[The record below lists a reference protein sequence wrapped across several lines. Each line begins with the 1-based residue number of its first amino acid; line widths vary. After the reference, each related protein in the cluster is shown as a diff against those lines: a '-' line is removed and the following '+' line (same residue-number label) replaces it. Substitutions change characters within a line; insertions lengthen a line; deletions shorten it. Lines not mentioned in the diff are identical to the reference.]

1 MENEKTSPQCRLEAY
16 DYFYYVIDNS
26 MQLNHVTTYDNI
38 QQVLDK
44 RPQRGNN
51 WFIITFVNV
60 KNGEKTMHRYVV
72 YDGKAYDMY
81 DGDTEYLKSRVFVLS
96 GVTDYEMDKLAYVVH
111 IGYDGLMYDL
121 AGMDG
126 TTYGFKTHVIDW
138 ETDTEWRIS
147 VFDETDTDKIMCMD
161 FMAFLY
167 SRRLTYG
174 LMTKKDIDKTTE
186 MCVKYGFMK
195 EKPEPSIC
203 LKDILFNDEDPDDI
217 IPTSFYKGIHS
228 KSITEL

>member
-26 MQLNHVTTYDNI
+26 MQLNHVIIYDNI
-38 QQVLDK
+38 QQVLDN

-96 GVTDYEMDKLAYVVH
+96 GMTDYERDELAYVVH
-111 IGYDGLMYDL
+111 IGYDGLMFDL
-121 AGMDG
+121 VGMDG
-126 TTYGFKTHVIDW
+126 TTHSFETRVIDW
-138 ETDTEWRIS
+138 ESDDNWKVS
-147 VFDETDTDKIMCMD
+147 VFDEPDTDRVACMD
-161 FMAFLY
+161 FMAFLD
-167 SRRLTYG
+167 SRDHVRGLT
-174 LMTKKDIDKTTE
+174 KEDIDKTTE

-195 EKPEPSIC
+195 EKPEPPVY
-203 LKDILFNDEDPDDI
+203 LKDILFKDENPDE
-217 IPTSFYKGIHS
+217 SLFSEFYAQ
-228 KSITEL
+228 